1 MRLESL
7 TSGATQGHRMCY
19 LAVGVLSLLFL
30 GLIYSW
36 SNFSTPIGQEF
47 SWDRESMRLVFTISI
62 ISFCVGGLLG
72 ARLNKK
78 FSFKPALLIAGALL
92 VGGFASTALLINRGG
107 LLVLYV
113 SYGVLCGGGCGIA
126 YNVIIS
132 TVNAW
137 FPDRVGFSS
146 GALMMGFGL
155 GGLILGTAAA
165 GGIDVVGWRVVFL
178 VLAVLIAVVVG
189 VTALVI
195 KPVNRVQVAC
205 SKDAT
210 KQDTS
215 VASVERHG
223 KDAVKVPRQQ
233 NASVVR
239 SPLFWIYVIWE
250 ICPLCV
256 GLVII
261 GDAKQAALAVGLE
274 VGLAT
279 LLVGLVSTTNG
290 LARIV
295 IGVVYDR
302 FGLCVV
308 VALSSLS
315 ALIGALALAFSFAP
329 GIRMPI
335 LFVIGALLVGF
346 SYGCIPVI
354 SSAFTLEQYGPG
366 KYPENLALAN
376 FAMAP
381 AAILSS
387 LVAGSARDMG
397 GAANGD
403 FAVYAVVS
411 AVTLVALAVFAV
423 FARQLHRGEERDGA
437 GDMLEVLE
445 K

>member
-1 MRLESL
+1 MR
-7 TSGATQGHRMCY
+7 Y
-19 LAVGVLSLLFL
+19 LAAGVLSLLFL

-47 SWDRESMRLVFTISI
+47 LWDRESMRMVFTISI
-62 ISFCVGGLLG
+62 VSFCLGGLLG

-92 VGGFASTALLINRGG
+92 VGGFASTALLIDVGG
-107 LLVLYV
+107 LPMLYI

-137 FPDRVGFSS
+137 FSDRVGFSS

-165 GGIDVVGWRVVFL
+165 GGIDVAGWRTVFL
-178 VLAVLIAVVVG
+178 VLAVLIAIVVG
-189 VTALVI
+189 ATALII
-195 KPVNRVQVAC
+195 KPVSRVRVAC
-205 SKDAT
+205 VKDEVE
-210 KQDTS
+210 QD
-215 VASVERHG
+215 ASVVSAERRE
-223 KDAVKVPRQQ
+223 KDVVEIPKQQ
-233 NASVVR
+233 GASVVR
-239 SPLFWIYVIWE
+239 SSLFWIYVIWE

-256 GLVII
+256 GLIII

-302 FGLCVV
+302 FGLSVV
-308 VALSSLS
+308 VALSSL
-315 ALIGALALAFSFAP
+315 ATFVGALALAFSFAP
-329 GIRMPI
+329 GMRMPT
-335 LFVIGALLVGF
+335 LFVIGAFLVGF

-354 SSAFTLEQYGPG
+354 SSAFTLGQYGPG

-387 LVAGSARDMG
+387 LVAASAREVG

-403 FAVYAVVS
+403 FAVYVVVS
-411 AVTLVALAVFAV
+411 VVTLVALAVFVV
-423 FARQLHRGEERDGA
+423 FARQLRRREAKKGV
-437 GDMLEVLE
+437 GDMLIVLE